1 MPLCAAQTRSAAAQA
16 APSGLKAPCASSDGA
31 DHGGVHDECLE
42 LATAARAAGLRAEL
56 RVGDEARTWRAD
68 VPVYDWQDRPFMA
81 LGGAGDARMRTDRYA
96 VAVWRCAG

>member
-1 MPLCAAQTRSAAAQA
+1 
-16 APSGLKAPCASSDGA
+16 
-31 DHGGVHDECLE
+31 LE
-42 LATAARAAGLRAEL
+42 LAATAARAAGLRAEL

-81 LGGAGDARMRTDRYA
+81 LGGAGDAQDARMRTDRYA